1 MLPCAAHHQAA
12 ITLRP
17 SLSPVVRETARDSVA
32 TDVSCFQ
39 SVTSLPIWVSF
50 GARRTACGESVV
62 DVQYTQDTK
71 KGRQGRGEEGGGV
84 AVQMNETQW
93 GGVFLFYTECHE
105 GHCTRANRNQLK
117 ALKGEPEGRHKVA

>member
-71 KGRQGRGEEGGGV
+71 KGRQGRGEEGGEGSS
-84 AVQMNETQW
+84 ANERDPVGW
-93 GGVFLFYTECHE
+93 FLFYFILSAT
-105 GHCTRANRNQLK
+105 K
-117 ALKGEPEGRHKVA
+117 VIVPGRTAIN